1 MVLPAPPYLPQPLSV
16 PIVRIGNQ
24 PCSLAGYGDASGL
37 VSGVLQVNVIVPPG
51 AGSGPVS
58 LSVSLGGNS
67 AQAGMTVALQ

>member
-1 MVLPAPPYLPQPLSV
+1 
-16 PIVRIGNQ
+16 
-24 PCSLAGYGDASGL
+24 